1 MSDFP
6 GLHLDFFIL
15 NCKKDWQTFYQD
27 QTVNIIMEGTNAVKS
42 LQGLTAKL
50 AVNSDSPIYQLY
62 LANLMATLCF
72 FAGPGNTHL
81 WKEKKNTL
89 E

>member
-1 MSDFP
+1 MQGKAMCLPALGETDV
-6 GLHLDFFIL
+6 
-15 NCKKDWQTFYQD
+15 QTQD

-62 LANLMATLCF
+62 LANPMATLCF

-81 WKEKKNTL
+81 WKEKKIHL
-89 E
+89 IKFSFE